1 MSIFDMGFTRQH
13 VKQSG
18 IKTENLLLLLFVL
31 LFPPTNFPAL
41 NKTPLHYY
49 LLFLFWE
56 KGKGERRGEVGTDG
70 PE

>member
-56 KGKGERRGEVGTDG
+56 KGKGERRGWNGWS
-70 PE
+70 